1 METCG
6 GLGPVVKRLMETCGG
21 LRPVV
26 KRLMETCGAGK
37 GRGVGRPTEVRV
49 RVPASSANLGPGF
62 DSLGLALGLY
72 DEVEVAAAADGLA
85 VEVVGE
91 GAAAVPRDGRH
102 LVVRAMRRAFD
113 AFADEPK
120 GLRLRCR
127 NAIPHARGLGSSAAA
142 AVAGAVA
149 AAVLAGRDPEPERRT
164 LLQLAAGMEG
174 HADNAAASL
183 LGGLVIAWNT
193 GGRFDAVSLDAHP
206 GIAPVALVAGVESST
221 STTRGLLPDRVPLA
235 DAAFTGS
242 RTALAVLAF
251 TQRPELLF
259 PATED
264 RLHQE
269 YRRPAYPESAA
280 LVDALRARGVPAV
293 ISGAGPTVLALTSDG
308 TLPPGTDVR
317 GFTVL
322 PLPVDPS
329 GVAVEVA

>member
-1 METCG
+1 
-6 GLGPVVKRLMETCGG
+6 
-21 LRPVV
+21 
-26 KRLMETCGAGK
+26 
-37 GRGVGRPTEVRV
+37 
-49 RVPASSANLGPGF
+49 VPASSANLGPGF

-72 DEVEVAAAADGLA
+72 DEVEVSVAADGVA

-91 GAAAVPRDGRH
+91 GAARVPRDERH
-102 LVVRAMRRAFD
+102 LVVRAMRRTFD
-113 AFADEPK
+113 ELGGAPT

-127 NAIPHARGLGSSAAA
+127 NAIPHSRGLGSSAAA

-149 AAVLAGRDPEPERRT
+149 AAVLAGRDVSLESDA
-164 LLQLAAGMEG
+164 LLQLTADMEG

-183 LGGLVIAWNT
+183 LGGFVVAWNND
-193 GGRFDAVSLDAHP
+193 GRFHAVRLDAHP
-206 GIAPVALVAGVESST
+206 GIAPVALVPEVESCT
-221 STTRGLLPDRVPLA
+221 ATTRGLLPERVPLA

-242 RTALAVLAF
+242 RTALAVLAV

-280 LVDALRARGVPAV
+280 LVDALRAKGMPAV
-293 ISGAGPTVLALTSDG
+293 ISGAGPTVLALTTDG
-308 TLPPGTDVR
+308 ALPAGTDLH
-317 GFTVL
+317 GFTVM

-329 GVAVEVA
+329 GVTIEIA